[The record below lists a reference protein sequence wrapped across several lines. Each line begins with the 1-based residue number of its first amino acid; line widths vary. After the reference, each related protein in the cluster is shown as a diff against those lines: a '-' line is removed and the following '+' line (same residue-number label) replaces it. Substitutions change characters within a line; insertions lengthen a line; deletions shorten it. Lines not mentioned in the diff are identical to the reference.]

1 VAFAG
6 SACSPEQFPR
16 DGLPE
21 IAFLGRS
28 NVGKSSLLNALAGAR
43 QLARVSAQPGRTQ
56 LVNFFR
62 VGNEMYLTDLP
73 GYGFAR
79 VSESVRRG
87 WEGLVTSYLVARES
101 LALCVFIVDARHE
114 PMEGDERLR
123 TWLDHEGL
131 PYLLVATKVDKI
143 GRGDETRRVAALR
156 GWADHARDV
165 VAVSAKDDRG
175 IEALWR
181 GIRES
186 AEQWRI
192 RRTGA

>member
-1 VAFAG
+1 
-6 SACSPEQFPR
+6 
-16 DGLPE
+16 
-21 IAFLGRS
+21 
-28 NVGKSSLLNALAGAR
+28 
-43 QLARVSAQPGRTQ
+43 
-56 LVNFFR
+56 VNFFR

-87 WEGLVTSYLVARES
+87 WERLVTSYLLERDP

-123 TWLDHEGL
+123 DWLAHEGL
-131 PYLLVATKVDKI
+131 PYLVVATKADKI
-143 GRGDETRRVAALR
+143 GRGEEKRRVAALR
-156 GWADHARDV
+156 GWAAEARDV
-165 VAVSAKDDRG
+165 VAVSAREGRG
-175 IEALWR
+175 IDALWR

-186 AEQWRI
+186 AQEWRG

>member
-1 VAFAG
+1 M
-6 SACSPEQFPR
+6 
-16 DGLPE
+16 
-21 IAFLGRS
+21 
-28 NVGKSSLLNALAGAR
+28 
-43 QLARVSAQPGRTQ
+43 
-56 LVNFFR
+56 NFFR

-87 WEGLVTSYLVARES
+87 WEGLVTSYLVERES

-114 PMEGDERLR
+114 PMDGDERLR
-123 TWLDHEGL
+123 AWLDHEGL
-131 PYLLVATKVDKI
+131 PYLVVATKADKI

-156 GWADHARDV
+156 GWAGHARDV